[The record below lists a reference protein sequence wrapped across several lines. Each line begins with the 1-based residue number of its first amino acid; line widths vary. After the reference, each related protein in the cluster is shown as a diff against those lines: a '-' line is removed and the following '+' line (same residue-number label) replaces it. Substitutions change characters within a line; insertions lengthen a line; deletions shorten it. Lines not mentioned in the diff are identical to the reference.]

1 MIKENDLK
9 LNTEKMIEAGLI
21 FGHKK
26 SKTHPK
32 MKKYISGVKNDIH
45 IFDIEKTSEKLK
57 EALNFI
63 YELVS
68 NNKTILF
75 AGTKIQIKDILK
87 DFANE
92 VNCPYINERW
102 CGGTF
107 TNFEIVR
114 KRIEYFKN
122 LELKKE
128 KGELEKYT
136 KKEQMKL
143 DKKIKELE
151 KKFGGIKNLEKLPDA
166 IFILDIKKDYT
177 ALLEAKKKGI
187 PIIAIVDTNV
197 NPDLV
202 NYPIPANDDAIS
214 SIKYI
219 LDIVKEVILKAKNQ
233 QIIKE

>member
-75 AGTKIQIKDILK
+75 VGTKIQIKDILK

-128 KGELEKYT
+128 
-136 KKEQMKL
+136 
-143 DKKIKELE
+143 
-151 KKFGGIKNLEKLPDA
+151 
-166 IFILDIKKDYT
+166 
-177 ALLEAKKKGI
+177 
-187 PIIAIVDTNV
+187 
-197 NPDLV
+197 
-202 NYPIPANDDAIS
+202 
-214 SIKYI
+214 
-219 LDIVKEVILKAKNQ
+219 
-233 QIIKE
+233 

>member
-75 AGTKIQIKDILK
+75 VGTKIQIKDILK

-187 PIIAIVDTNV
+187 PVIAIVDTNV

>member
-75 AGTKIQIKDILK
+75 VGTKIQIKDILK

>member
-75 AGTKIQIKDILK
+75 VGTKIQIKDILK

-187 PIIAIVDTNV
+187 PVIAIVDTNV

-219 LDIVKEVILKAKNQ
+219 LDVVKEVILKAKNQ
-233 QIIKE
+233 

>member
-75 AGTKIQIKDILK
+75 VGTKIQIKDILK

-219 LDIVKEVILKAKNQ
+219 LDVVKEVILKAKNQ
-233 QIIKE
+233 